1 MKHTAPAA
9 VLAKRVRACRPR
21 DFARRV
27 SMHSEGS
34 PDADDA
40 HMRKAAEVTQTRAPP
55 INLAQDQDQGRANNN
70 ALIPSSSVLAHSLII
85 QTRPHA

>member
-9 VLAKRVRACRPR
+9 ALAKRVRACRPR

-34 PDADDA
+34 PDADDV
-40 HMRKAAEVTQTRAPP
+40 HMRKAAEVTQTRAQP

-70 ALIPSSSVLAHSLII
+70 ALVYPVF
-85 QTRPHA
+85 RPIAAW

>member
-1 MKHTAPAA
+1 
-9 VLAKRVRACRPR
+9 
-21 DFARRV
+21 
-27 SMHSEGS
+27 MHSEGS

-70 ALIPSSSVLAHSLII
+70 ALISSVSAHSLII
-85 QTRPHA
+85 QTRPHD